1 MCDVV
6 DIILGDTCGGNQ
18 GGTRLVAFFA
28 PLADFLVIQKP
39 APGAEGILKY
49 SVVTA
54 HTFKTGKC
62 FKKIEFLPN
71 TGTLSG
77 DEGGEF
83 SGTKNNV
90 LVLRVPSNN
99 PNATIMHNQ
108 ANGITPFIFLVQN
121 ANMADGTYDQLGLET
136 MAATMKS
143 KLLPGSNNG
152 EGSLYEF
159 TITATMPYRQL
170 YTSTVTLTPAA

>member
-1 MCDVV
+1 MCEIVDVV
-6 DIILGDTCGGNQ
+6 LGDTCGTNQ
-18 GGTRLVAFFA
+18 GGTRLVAFGA
-28 PLADFLVIQKP
+28 PAADFLVIQKP
-39 APGAEGILKY
+39 AANAVGILKY
-49 SVVTA
+49 TVVTA
-54 HTFKTGKC
+54 HTFKPDKC
-62 FKKIEFLPN
+62 FKKFEFLPN

-77 DEGGEF
+77 TEGGEF

-121 ANMADGTYDQLGLET
+121 ANMPDGTYDQLGLET
-136 MAATMKS
+136 MGATMKS
-143 KLLPGSNNG
+143 VLLPGSNNG

-159 TITATMPYRQL
+159 TITAIMPYRLL
-170 YTSTVTLTPAA
+170 YTSTVTLIPAA

>member
-6 DIILGDTCGGNQ
+6 DIILGDTCGTNQ
-18 GGTRLVAFFA
+18 GGTRLVAFIA
-28 PLADFLVIQKP
+28 PLADFNVIQKP
-39 APGAEGILKY
+39 AQNAEGIAKFTVA
-49 SVVTA
+49 SA
-54 HTFKTGKC
+54 HTFKTDKG
-62 FKKIEFLPN
+62 FRKIEFLPN

-77 DEGGEF
+77 TQGGEF

-99 PNATIMHNQ
+99 PNATVMHNM
-108 ANGITPFIFLVQN
+108 ANGITPFIVLVQN
-121 ANMADGTYDQLGLET
+121 ANMPDGTYDQLGIET
-136 MAATMKS
+136 MAATMTS
-143 KLLPGSNNG
+143 QLLPGSNNG

-159 TITATMPYRQL
+159 TITAIMPYRLL